1 MRLLPAVLLL
11 VLLAAQFQVQAQ
23 AQAHVTAQIS
33 DSYEISGQSAFVA
46 NQQLVLFQP
55 GHPLRPLDSVRADAS
70 GRFVL
75 RGVVPAPDVYRLR
88 VSGSKYV
95 YPVPLANQEKLTA
108 EFVKGRGN
116 VLFSVRFN
124 GSTETALWQ
133 QLWQVKYVMP
143 GSGVVPADD
152 PALRQLMGLL
162 RANASS
168 YVVPYLAYNYLRLH
182 PSARP
187 LLDSLTTRFTREQPT
202 SPYLPRLRELLAV
215 STSLDVGS
223 LAPDLTV
230 ADAAGRPVALSSLR
244 GKYVLLDFWASW
256 CKPCRAENPN
266 VLAAYQKYKDRGV
279 GFTVYAVSVDE
290 DRAKW
295 QRAVA
300 EDKLPWLQVSDLG
313 GQGGPAGRQYRI
325 WAIPSTW
332 LLDPEG
338 RIVAR
343 NLRGPDLARE
353 LKRRLD

>member
-1 MRLLPAVLLL
+1 MRQFLPALLSVNAVL
-11 VLLAAQFQVQAQ
+11 AQ
-23 AQAHVTAQIS
+23 AQHANG
-33 DSYEISGQSAFVA
+33 YEISGQDARLA
-46 NQQLVLFQP
+46 GQQISL
-55 GHPLRPLDSVRADAS
+55 LRPGRPLVCQDSTRVDAT
-70 GRFVL
+70 GGFVL
-75 RGVVPAPDVYRLR
+75 RGVVPAPDVYLVRLGQQK
-88 VSGSKYV
+88 SL
-95 YPVPLANQEKLTA
+95 YPVPLANQEKLRAVVTKSGGPSG
-108 EFVKGRGN
+108 FFFR
-116 VLFSVRFN
+116 FS

-133 QLWQVKYVMP
+133 QAWQIKYVELR
-143 GSGVVPADD
+143 GKVVPADSR
-152 PALRQLMGLL
+152 ALREFMALL

-168 YVVPYLAYNYLRLH
+168 YVVPDLAYNYLRLH

-187 LLDSLTTRFTREQPT
+187 LLDSLTTRFAREQPT
-202 SPYLPRLRELLAV
+202 SLYLPRLRELLAV
-215 STSLDVGS
+215 SNLLDVGS

-230 ADAAGRPVALSSLR
+230 ADANGRPVALSSLR

-266 VLAAYQKYKDRGV
+266 VLAAYEKYKDRGA

-325 WAIPSTW
+325 WAIPSNW
-332 LLDPEG
+332 LLDPQG

-343 NLRGPDLARE
+343 DLRGLDLARE
-353 LKRRLD
+353 LKRLLL